1 MAPEPIF
8 KDDQLDRSASFF
20 ETLFDFSF
28 SKFVTETV
36 VRILYIVAI
45 LLAGVGALGIIIS
58 GFANGIG
65 SGVFALIFAP
75 ILFIFWV
82 LLARVGMEI
91 FVVIFRIADYLREIA
106 RNTKPE

>member
-8 KDDQLDRSASFF
+8 KDDQLDRGASFF
-20 ETLFDFSF
+20 EALFDFSF
-28 SKFVTETV
+28 SKFVSETV
-36 VRILYIVAI
+36 VKILYVFAI
-45 LLAGVGALGIIIS
+45 LLAGLGAIGIIIS
-58 GFANGIG
+58 GFSNGIG

-82 LLARVGMEI
+82 LLARVGLEI

-106 RNTKPE
+106 KNSKPD

>member
-28 SKFVTETV
+28 SEFVTETV

-106 RNTKPE
+106 RNTKPD

>member
-1 MAPEPIF
+1 MAPEPIL
-8 KDDQLDRSASFF
+8 KEDQLDRSASFF
-20 ETLFDFSF
+20 EALFDFSF
-28 SKFVTETV
+28 SKFVSETV
-36 VRILYIVAI
+36 VRVLYIIAI

-106 RNTKPE
+106 RNTKPD